1 MTHTEIV
8 TVNGRDMI
16 FETGELAGQA
26 NGSVLVTYG
35 ETVVLVTATVS
46 DAPREGIDFF
56 PLTVDVD
63 EKLYA
68 AGKIPGGFPRR
79 EGRPPERS
87 ILASRLTDR
96 PIRPLFPKG
105 FRNDVQVVA
114 TVLSADQENDPD
126 VLAICGASA
135 ALSISDIPFNG
146 PIAGVRVG
154 YIDGEYIIN
163 PTETQL
169 ESSQM
174 DLVVAGTREAV
185 MMVEAGAKGLPEDVM
200 LEAVRRGHAALQPII
215 EMQERLVAAVGKPK
229 REFKLVALPDEV
241 KSAVKEF
248 LGERLRAAVLHEDKT
263 QRVAATDAL
272 KSEAI
277 ETL

>member
-96 PIRPLFPKG
+96 PRSEEH
-105 FRNDVQVVA
+105 
-114 TVLSADQENDPD
+114 TSE
-126 VLAICGASA
+126 
-135 ALSISDIPFNG
+135 
-146 PIAGVRVG
+146 
-154 YIDGEYIIN
+154 
-163 PTETQL
+163 
-169 ESSQM
+169 
-174 DLVVAGTREAV
+174 
-185 MMVEAGAKGLPEDVM
+185 
-200 LEAVRRGHAALQPII
+200 LQS
-215 EMQERLVAAVGKPK
+215 R
-229 REFKLVALPDEV
+229 
-241 KSAVKEF
+241 
-248 LGERLRAAVLHEDKT
+248 
-263 QRVAATDAL
+263 
-272 KSEAI
+272 
-277 ETL
+277 